1 MVGISDILTVMMC
14 LLFWMYYTVLPFG
27 VMNAVTAISSASH
40 RILLNTNR
48 TDTVKSPV
56 YCRLTYAFFR
66 ILPKTSF
73 VNISRLCA
81 TG

>member
-48 TDTVKSPV
+48 H
-56 YCRLTYAFFR
+56 C
-66 ILPKTSF
+66 
-73 VNISRLCA
+73 
-81 TG
+81 